1 MVKPNVAHAIFAGVL
16 ENKKEKNGSLKI
28 TIKVGEQK
36 FFVSVWDEELIAKF
50 ANYNIGQFIKVECN
64 IKNNDYE
71 RDGGEKVYS
80 FDFNAISVCYSST
93 KPYAKIKLLGRMTK
107 EVEIKHFD
115 AINEDFAIGTIA
127 ANTSTK
133 NTTFIN
139 FLHRDF
145 NENIGVLITKGLLVS
160 ASGMITVSKNGY
172 TFYLN
177 EIEEIAAI

>member
-1 MVKPNVAHAIFAGVL
+1 MTQKTNIARAIFAGVL

-36 FFVSVWDEELIAKF
+36 FFISVWDEELIKRF
-50 ANYNIGQFIKVECN
+50 ANYNEGQFVKVECN

-71 RDGGEKVYS
+71 RDGEKVYS
-80 FDFNAISVCYSST
+80 FDFNAINVCYSSS
-93 KPYAKIKLLGRMTK
+93 KPYAKVKLVGRMTK

-115 AINEDFAIGTIA
+115 AISEDFAIGTIA
-127 ANTSTK
+127 ANTSSK
-133 NTTFIN
+133 NTTFVN

-145 NENIGVLITKGLLVS
+145 NENIGVLTAKGLLV
-160 ASGMITVSKNGY
+160 AATGMITVSKNGY

-177 EIEEIAAI
+177 EIEEI